1 MFYLFFLRESKKES
15 FFFFLSFF
23 SSRKLYSFFYLS
35 FSLVIDKYDCD
46 PTNEGD
52 RTGTGLYRHDRAT
65 CVNKSNGRKMKYP
78 EAYLQMEWYTDSQNA
93 LGVYHGEGETVTM
106 EYTRINIGSN
116 QLFDVYIKS
125 RIKAQA
131 AALTFDS
138 EGNILITDEA
148 GAVLTADLLLN
159 A

>member
-1 MFYLFFLRESKKES
+1 
-15 FFFFLSFF
+15 
-23 SSRKLYSFFYLS
+23 
-35 FSLVIDKYDCD
+35 
-46 PTNEGD
+46 
-52 RTGTGLYRHDRAT
+52 
-65 CVNKSNGRKMKYP
+65 MKYP

-106 EYTRINIGSN
+106 EYARINIGSN

-138 EGNILITDEA
+138 DGNVLITDEA